1 MTMSDISEDKKMQQG
16 VSTENLPD
24 MMNNFRVILNI
35 YVSNVHCFKV
45 KILVSV
51 LFYLPEKLEMGQ

>member
-1 MTMSDISEDKKMQQG
+1 
-16 VSTENLPD
+16 

-35 YVSNVHCFKV
+35 HVSKVDCFKV

-51 LFYLPEKLEMGQ
+51 LFYLPKNWKWGNNNAL